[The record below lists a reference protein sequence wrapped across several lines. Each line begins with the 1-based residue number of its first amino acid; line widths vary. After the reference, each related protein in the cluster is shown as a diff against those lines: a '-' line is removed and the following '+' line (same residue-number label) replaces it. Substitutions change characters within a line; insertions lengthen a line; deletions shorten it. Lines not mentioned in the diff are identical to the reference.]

1 MLSPFDKISDLSNE
15 EGKEGRM
22 ENMRTYSK
30 ADMAAI
36 LMGLNKVTE
45 RLSLALAEEVQSDK
59 RKGEAKHGKRV
70 SGDHL

>member
-1 MLSPFDKISDLSNE
+1 
-15 EGKEGRM
+15 M
-22 ENMRTYSK
+22 EQLRTYSK

-36 LMGLNKVTE
+36 LMGLSKVTE

-59 RKGEAKHGKRV
+59 RKGEAKHGQGV